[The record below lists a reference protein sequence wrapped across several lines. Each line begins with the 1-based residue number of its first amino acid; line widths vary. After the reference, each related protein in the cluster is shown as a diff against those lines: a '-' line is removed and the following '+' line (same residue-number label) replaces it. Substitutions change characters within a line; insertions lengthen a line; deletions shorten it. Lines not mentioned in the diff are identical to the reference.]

1 VAEQTA
7 TVGDAAMR
15 DSLETPQ
22 HFWLAGPQTHRR
34 RSGGVVH
41 SGCAL
46 RLSLRSAF
54 ADGVV
59 YLRDVCLTLAAFVA
73 AAPAAAHALV
83 AGGAVSSAVSSG
95 VSSPG
100 DGGGGGLLAA
110 LQGVHDELAPALA
123 AAVRRPKAPAQ
134 PATQVLHA
142 SQVAGCSSP
151 GAAAAALCTCCAPS
165 CRPGLLPSQQA

>member
-1 VAEQTA
+1 
-7 TVGDAAMR
+7 MR

-22 HFWLAGPQTHRR
+22 DFWLPSDLQSALRR
-34 RSGGVVH
+34 EVH
-41 SGCAL
+41 LECAP
-46 RLSLRSAF
+46 RLSLFPAF

-83 AGGAVSSAVSSG
+83 AGAAVTSAASSG

-100 DGGGGGLLAA
+100 SGGGGLLAA
-110 LQGVHDELAPALA
+110 LQSVHDELAPALA
-123 AAVRRPKAPAQ
+123 AAVRRPKTPTQ

-142 SQVAGCSSP
+142 
-151 GAAAAALCTCCAPS
+151 AAVPYR
-165 CRPGLLPSQQA
+165 CRPGSLLWLQLLCAGLQACAVVRRHGLWCMIPEVALEH